1 MKVLYSIP
9 LVIKAALS
17 LFAND
22 RNNMGS
28 LHPNY
33 WKNKLTNWSGRK
45 CEKPWVFYSQLTII
59 WGSIR
64 KIMRAWNSRTIVY
77 SIMFCGKFVKGK
89 DNVLELVSLGKHFA
103 AILIPLETQ
112 FYIWRSSQAVS
123 FQISQYVP
131 MN

>member
-1 MKVLYSIP
+1 
-9 LVIKAALS
+9 
-17 LFAND
+17 
-22 RNNMGS
+22 
-28 LHPNY
+28 
-33 WKNKLTNWSGRK
+33 
-45 CEKPWVFYSQLTII
+45 
-59 WGSIR
+59 
-64 KIMRAWNSRTIVY
+64 MRAWNSRTIVY